1 MILGD
6 VSLFPWF
13 CHNIVY
19 GSEKARGDLGGGGGG
34 CGLLEMV
41 FFGGSKTSGSHG
53 YVPFFMNAEWGSLG
67 DNLSYHNIVM

>member
-1 MILGD
+1 
-6 VSLFPWF
+6 
-13 CHNIVY
+13 
-19 GSEKARGDLGGGGGG
+19 
-34 CGLLEMV
+34 V